1 MLMPGL
7 VMLGS
12 RAAGWVRSGRTARR
26 GRAPSR
32 AAAAPGVALPPGVDA
47 ARLLDGACEHFR
59 RLQSA
64 WDAGDHHTLR
74 ALTTPE
80 MLDELTTERP
90 QTVASPNRTEVLSLQ
105 AHLLGFDDLGS
116 AWLASIEF
124 SGTIRETPHR
134 GPMPFREL
142 WLLTRDRSGT
152 NANQAPWRLARH
164 QALL

>member
-1 MLMPGL
+1 MPGL

-12 RAAGWVRSGRTARR
+12 RAAGWVRAGRSARHR
-26 GRAPSR
+26 HRQVA
-32 AAAAPGVALPPGVDA
+32 AAAAPGVVLPPGVDA
-47 ARLLDGACEHFR
+47 ARLLEGACQHFR

-64 WDAGDHHTLR
+64 WDAGDHPTLT

-80 MLDELTTERP
+80 MLDELTTERT
-90 QTVASPNRTEVLSLQ
+90 QAVASPNRTEVLSLQ
-105 AHLLGFDDLGS
+105 ARLLGFDDLGA

-124 SGTIRETPHR
+124 SGTIRETHHR

-142 WLLTRDRSGT
+142 WLITRDRSGT
-152 NANQAPWRLARH
+152 DTSETPWRLARH